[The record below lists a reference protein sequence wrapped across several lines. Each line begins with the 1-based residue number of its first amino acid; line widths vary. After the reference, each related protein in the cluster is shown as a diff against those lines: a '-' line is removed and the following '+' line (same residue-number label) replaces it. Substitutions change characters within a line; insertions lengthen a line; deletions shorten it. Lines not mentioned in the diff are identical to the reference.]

1 MKVAKK
7 LGGLT
12 MAPFEPAD
20 ASAVQAVFN
29 GTADEDQQRRAM
41 RWLLEGAC
49 RIHETSFSP
58 DNDRMTIF
66 HEGQRFVGKQIAEM
80 LRTDVRGLLASL
92 QTRSEV

>member
-29 GTADEDQQRRAM
+29 GTADEAQQRRAM
-41 RWLLEGAC
+41 RWILEGSC

-58 DNDRMTIF
+58 DNARLSDF

-92 QTRSEV
+92 QTRSE